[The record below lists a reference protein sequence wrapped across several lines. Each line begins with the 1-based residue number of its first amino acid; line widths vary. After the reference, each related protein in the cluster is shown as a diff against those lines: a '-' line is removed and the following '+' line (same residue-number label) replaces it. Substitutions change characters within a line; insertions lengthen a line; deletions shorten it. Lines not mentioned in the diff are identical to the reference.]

1 MWWADVTDTNQNVS
15 DGSQPYAGWPKSV
28 QESNAGKKRKNERGR
43 RKLPHTPPLSITSL
57 TDAVTLLLVYLLST
71 FATNPIEVKDSS
83 IQLPRSVCNPEPG
96 SGEEQRKLGV
106 RPRDGCGEVVETTIV
121 MITGPK
127 VRNGTG
133 APEVLA
139 PPRIAVNSEPILE
152 LYDKTDEK
160 NVGSRYRV
168 KPEDHD
174 AESGG
179 WVIKPLRDALKKARE
194 LKEVGALR
202 EGEKF
207 DGKVIILADKNT
219 PYRVLS
225 EVLVTCGESG
235 FADFRFAVIKPD

>member
-1 MWWADVTDTNQNVS
+1 MTDQNQTVS
-15 DGSQPYAGWPKSV
+15 DGTQPYAGWPQSV
-28 QESNAGKKRKNERGR
+28 RDAGAQKKRKNARGR
-43 RKLPHTPPLSITSL
+43 RKPIHTPPLSLTSL
-57 TDAVTLLLVYLLST
+57 TDAVTLLLVYLLKT

-83 IQLPRSVCNPEPG
+83 IQLPRSDCRPAPG
-96 SGEEQRKLGV
+96 SGEKERKDGT
-106 RPRDGCGEVVETTIV
+106 RPRDGCGEVMETTIV
-121 MITGPK
+121 LVTGPK
-127 VRNGTG
+127 IRNQPG
-133 APEVLA
+133 APPQVIA
-139 PPRIAVNSEPILE
+139 PPRIAVNSDAILE
-152 LYDKTDEK
+152 LDGAT
-160 NVGSRYRV
+160 YRV

-179 WVIKPLRDALKKARE
+179 WVIKPLREALKKARE

-202 EGEKF
+202 DGKKF